1 MGHIWGL
8 KMQTRHIIII
18 ALVALAGILYVCL
31 ASSKTI
37 KANYYFFRLKLSRQ
51 NSEQAKPYMQILT
64 QTKEGIDICM
74 RDISICYSQTRG
86 LSSWVVRNAVDSKY
100 AISRLYE
107 LVKNGEI
114 GTDVLVEANLLIWE
128 MARDTKALRDI
139 YKILSNEA
147 NKSSD
152 IQRNILLVF
161 SRGALIG
168 KVKDEKKEDFTEKYE
183 DGSLWGI
190 TEDEFVL
197 YFDTVFL

>member
-1 MGHIWGL
+1 
-8 KMQTRHIIII
+8 
-18 ALVALAGILYVCL
+18 
-31 ASSKTI
+31 
-37 KANYYFFRLKLSRQ
+37 
-51 NSEQAKPYMQILT
+51 
-64 QTKEGIDICM
+64 M